1 MFAMLVRAIKLAIV
15 SHMNPFLNV
24 FNVAKTDKAYHCDTP
39 PCWFMRQAGR
49 YLPEY
54 REVRKN
60 ADNFL
65 TMCYTPELATEV
77 TLQPIRRFGMDAA
90 IIFSDILVI
99 PHKLGQHVEF
109 VTGFGPKLE
118 PITSLEDA
126 RKLSLDGMTDRLAP
140 VYKAL
145 KQTRAALPEETALI
159 GFAGAPWTLL
169 CYMLD
174 GHGKNKFTDAR
185 SAIYHQKEL
194 VNGLMEFLIEAV
206 SQHLIAQVKAG
217 AQAVQI
223 FDSWA
228 DYIPYTHHEAL
239 LHEPHKRIIASFKEA
254 CPDTPVISF
263 PRAIGA
269 RAYEAFAEAVQPDGL
284 SVDQCTDITA
294 LNIDKSIVLQGNLD
308 PLQLLGDS
316 AGSNAQARRIIDAM
330 ADRPFIFNLGHGM
343 IPTIPPEH
351 LGALINSIRNTS

>member
-1 MFAMLVRAIKLAIV
+1 
-15 SHMNPFLNV
+15 MNPFLNV
-24 FNVAKTDKAYHCDTP
+24 FHHAKLPKPYHQDTP

-54 REVRKN
+54 REVRKQ

-77 TLQPIRRFGMDAA
+77 TLQPIRRFDMDAA

-99 PHKLGQHVEF
+99 PHKLGQPVEF
-109 VTGFGPKLE
+109 ITGFGPKLE
-118 PITSLEDA
+118 PISSLDQV
-126 RKLSLDGMTDRLAP
+126 KSLDLDGMVDKLAP
-140 VYKAL
+140 VYEAL
-145 KQTRAALPEETALI
+145 RQTRAALPQHTALI

-174 GHGKNKFTDAR
+174 GHGKNKFVTAR

-194 VNGLMEFLIEAV
+194 VEPLITLLIDAV
-206 SQHLIAQVKAG
+206 SQHLIAQIEAG

-228 DYIPYTHHEAL
+228 DYIPYTHHELL
-239 LHEPHKRIIASFKEA
+239 LHEPHKRIIANVKRA
-254 CPDTPVISF
+254 YPDTPIISF

-269 RAYEAFAEAVQPDGL
+269 RAYEAFAQAVQPDGL
-284 SVDQCTDITA
+284 SVDQCTDIIS
-294 LNIDKSIVLQGNLD
+294 LSISNNIVLQGNLD
-308 PLQLLGDS
+308 PLQLLGDCEGS
-316 AGSNAQARRIIDAM
+316 ARQARNIVDAL

-343 IPTIPPEH
+343 VPAIPPEH
-351 LGALINSIRNTS
+351 LGALIHSIRNKS